1 MMPALFIVSVYRPDL
16 YEAALGAVGAA
27 QDIEVV
33 LDRRVGE
40 RRGPD
45 RPPDVNAGENERRRL
60 AIEEQLRTQGWA
72 LVAAEAR
79 EPRPPRESRAAAR

>member
-1 MMPALFIVSVYRPDL
+1 MTPALFIVSVYRPDL

-40 RRGPD
+40 RRGPARQAD
-45 RPPDVNAGENERRRL
+45 ASSSENERRRM

-79 EPRPPRESRAAAR
+79 DPGSHVR